1 MTGGMNDNDRRAP
14 LSTKIILAVVAIGIV
29 LVLAWGAQGIWGG
42 WSNLHPEPPKP
53 ELTAPA
59 R

>member
-1 MTGGMNDNDRRAP
+1 MANENDRRAP
-14 LSTKIILAVVAIGIV
+14 LSAKIVLAVFVIGIV
-29 LVLAWGAQGIWGG
+29 LVLAWGALGIWRG

>member
-14 LSTKIILAVVAIGIV
+14 LFTKIILAVVAIGIV

-42 WSNLHPEPPKP
+42 SANLHPEPPKP
-53 ELTAPA
+53 DLTAPA

>member
-1 MTGGMNDNDRRAP
+1 MANDNDRRAP
-14 LSTKIILAVVAIGIV
+14 LSTKFILGAIVIALV
-29 LVLAWGAQGIWGG
+29 LVFAWGARGIFSGFG
-42 WSNLHPEPPKP
+42 NLHPEPPKP